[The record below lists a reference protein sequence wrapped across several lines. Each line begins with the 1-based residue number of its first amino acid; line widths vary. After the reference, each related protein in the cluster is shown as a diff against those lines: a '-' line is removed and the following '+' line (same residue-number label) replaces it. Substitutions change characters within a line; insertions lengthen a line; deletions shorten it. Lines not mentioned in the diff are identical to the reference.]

1 MNFMNLATLAPAT
14 RLLSATCLS
23 TAVCLGTAMG
33 ASAAGSETT
42 TIWQGLDAFVELA
55 PQDAFAAQSA
65 PPNEQPVTIS
75 AADIAEALAALRV
88 KEGARARET
97 APLFTPDAAERLS
110 GPLASALARAS
121 ANQDILFAID
131 MAQKAVLI
139 GSKPVS
145 VAGRAFYREQRLNLI
160 IGELHVSTVPPEY
173 KDYPI
178 GYPKLDRRLHP
189 HETGGR
195 AVETHYPRGAHFE
208 LGDAVSLFMQDGKQR
223 GDWLIVNVGALSAA
237 QGAGESNGATVAQR
251 ATVAPVAPAAAA
263 TTAASASI
271 EERLRR
277 LKSLRDQDLITP
289 DDYDRKRREILD
301 QL

>member
-1 MNFMNLATLAPAT
+1 MNAANRILLALA
-14 RLLSATCLS
+14 LYLGSAL
-23 TAVCLGTAMG
+23 V
-33 ASAAGSETT
+33 ASAGSDETIS
-42 TIWQGLDAFVELA
+42 IWQGLDAFVELA
-55 PQDAFAAQSA
+55 PQDALGAQAAPA
-65 PPNEQPVTIS
+65 NEHPVTIS
-75 AADIAEALAALRV
+75 ATDLTEALAALRV
-88 KEGARARET
+88 KEGERARET
-97 APLFTPDAAERLS
+97 APLFTADAAERLS
-110 GPLASALARAS
+110 GPLAAALARATP
-121 ANQDILFAID
+121 NQDVLFAID

-189 HETGGR
+189 HQTGGR
-195 AVETHYPRGAHFE
+195 AEETHYPRGAHFE
-208 LGDAVSLFMQDGKQR
+208 LGENVSLFMQDAKPR
-223 GDWLIVNVGALSAA
+223 ADWLIVNVGALAA
-237 QGAGESNGATVAQR
+237 GQVAHPSP
-251 ATVAPVAPAAAA
+251 PVATATLSVPMLAPTQPVAAVAAPSMADAA
-263 TTAASASI
+263 TKVPSGSI

-289 DDYDRKRREILD
+289 EDYERKRREILD